1 MKINMQ
7 LITKMISMMII
18 KTIESNLMSM
28 ITKNKVLKLR
38 ISISR
43 TLQLILMKINL
54 LAVQINKP

>member
-43 TLQLILMKINL
+43 TPQLILMKINL